1 MKKRFKKQQAS
12 PIENFRT
19 SKAKNDSSDL
29 AFVTLF
35 HPNNKYIFPLIQTA
49 FKSLQQ
55 SQSYKTKECCKDI
68 TLIKSQRQPSTL

>member
-12 PIENFRT
+12 PIENLRT

-35 HPNNKYIFPLIQTA
+35 YPNNKYIFPLIQTA
-49 FKSLQQ
+49 FKL
-55 SQSYKTKECCKDI
+55 QSYKTKECCKDI